1 VPVGLREVVTLTGI
15 ISEDQPGV
23 SCFAKGNLYNRQNHL
38 TLFFVPS
45 CRCNLCRLTSG
56 HQRQKSNAPD
66 NGEMST
72 VRVCHRC
79 KPITQSTLFSQFDSC
94 SRLGHSPWRARNS
107 LSFICRI
114 VPAWCFTTGNFRP
127 FPALPACRPR
137 FLLPHFRFS
146 RILKGMEVHFSP
158 DVETRL
164 QQVASANG
172 KDAEQ
177 LVKDTVA
184 RMLENQ
190 ARFIAGVQ
198 KGIEQADRGEFVE
211 HKDVLNRIDRL
222 FHS

>member
-1 VPVGLREVVTLTGI
+1 MGWGGRQVHNHPPCLLAFAACPV
-15 ISEDQPGV
+15 
-23 SCFAKGNLYNRQNHL
+23 FAYL
-38 TLFFVPS
+38 
-45 CRCNLCRLTSG
+45 
-56 HQRQKSNAPD
+56 
-66 NGEMST
+66 E
-72 VRVCHRC
+72 
-79 KPITQSTLFSQFDSC
+79 
-94 SRLGHSPWRARNS
+94 
-107 LSFICRI
+107 
-114 VPAWCFTTGNFRP
+114 
-127 FPALPACRPR
+127 
-137 FLLPHFRFS
+137 
-146 RILKGMEVHFSP
+146 GMEVHFSP

-198 KGIEQADRGEFVE
+198 RGIEQADRGEFVE